1 MIIRQKVYWGLDEN
15 EKVIIDTESIKRSFD
30 RKLENI
36 VHKHNGG
43 TEGEMDAKR
52 DIQTKED

>member
-36 VHKHNGG
+36 VHEHNGG

-52 DIQTKED
+52 DIQTK